1 MVPIVEPEILIDG
14 DYSLARGSEIA
25 EQVLKCTIDQ
35 LHRHQVL
42 LEGCLIKP
50 QMVIPGAD
58 CPMRPTSE
66 EIAAATVRVMKRYV
80 ASLALPLL
88 APAAA
93 SAQACIVTTSDAYR
107 QPFLTEVEATTNL
120 NAINL
125 HAAAS
130 GYAQWELPTPWPC
143 RAVWE
148 MTPCVGAGAPW
159 RLSFS
164 FGRALQAS
172 VLKTWENDDGNAE
185 KAQQIAL
192 AVAR

>member
-14 DYSLARGSEIA
+14 DYSLARGSDIA

-66 EIAAATVRVMKRYV
+66 EIAAATVRVMKRCV
-80 ASLALPLL
+80 
-88 APAAA
+88 PAA
-93 SAQACIVTTSDAYR
+93 I
-107 QPFLTEVEATTNL
+107 PGIMFLSGGQTEVEATTNL

-130 GYAQWELPTPWPC
+130 G
-143 RAVWE
+143 
-148 MTPCVGAGAPW
+148 GAPW

-192 AVAR
+192 AVARANGLAAKGEFVGPHPVSKLQSGTLDLRESFRGWHPA